1 MDDSE
6 TPINADASTGAAK
19 RVRKPAAKRGR
30 PRAVEEGEGV
40 PLPLETGEGGAPSD
54 SGATGEGESAPRA
67 KRARTRRARS
77 DDAPEASAGGDAA
90 GPSESSVQGGLFNN
104 RQDDSFEPPASG
116 SGEPFK
122 ASFDPNDDAPG
133 EPTASEATTDS
144 RPVFV
149 PGGGSARADGGS
161 SQSGGAQGGGAGGV
175 GGQNGGGAAEQA
187 RREERKS
194 WWERKK
200 EKKRQ
205 KWMERQQGGGGGG
218 GGGGGHAPERGG
230 PGHGHGNGGNGGGGG
245 GGRER
250 APAQPPPPALQ
261 APIGGLPDPSRFA
274 DGEALDAMALELA
287 KDEAPFDLGAIHA
300 EGAVDLAQR
309 LRSLGEAVPGM
320 PPRRALVESLFAWA
334 EREKR
339 TLRERGILDLTDA
352 GHGFIVHSANSYRLY
367 PESTFVPA
375 ALVKR
380 HGLRRGQELDVLA
393 QPPRAGE
400 RCPAAVRINTVMG
413 TTPELAR
420 EVTAFEELTPYY
432 PTNRILVEA
441 PDIHKD
447 ISMRAVDLLTPIG
460 FGQRGLIVAP
470 PRTGKTVLLQNIANS
485 ISHNFPDVKLIL
497 LLIDERPEEVTDFR
511 RHTKGE
517 VVSSTF
523 DEVPESHVHAAEM
536 VIEKA
541 RRLVELGQHV
551 VILLDSITRLARAY
565 NALAGNSGKIM
576 SGGIEANALQR
587 PKRFFGSARNIEGA
601 GSLTILGTA
610 LVDTNSRMDEVIFEE
625 FKGTGNM
632 ELHLDRG
639 LSDKRIFPAINI
651 DRSGTRKEELIYHPD
666 EMLRVYGLRRAMQGI
681 PPVEAMDMFIQRL
694 KKTRTNTEFLLSL
707 NR

>member
-1 MDDSE
+1 
-6 TPINADASTGAAK
+6 
-19 RVRKPAAKRGR
+19 
-30 PRAVEEGEGV
+30 
-40 PLPLETGEGGAPSD
+40 
-54 SGATGEGESAPRA
+54 
-67 KRARTRRARS
+67 
-77 DDAPEASAGGDAA
+77 
-90 GPSESSVQGGLFNN
+90 
-104 RQDDSFEPPASG
+104 
-116 SGEPFK
+116 
-122 ASFDPNDDAPG
+122 
-133 EPTASEATTDS
+133 
-144 RPVFV
+144 
-149 PGGGSARADGGS
+149 
-161 SQSGGAQGGGAGGV
+161 
-175 GGQNGGGAAEQA
+175 
-187 RREERKS
+187 
-194 WWERKK
+194 
-200 EKKRQ
+200 
-205 KWMERQQGGGGGG
+205 
-218 GGGGGHAPERGG
+218 
-230 PGHGHGNGGNGGGGG
+230 
-245 GGRER
+245 
-250 APAQPPPPALQ
+250 
-261 APIGGLPDPSRFA
+261 
-274 DGEALDAMALELA
+274 
-287 KDEAPFDLGAIHA
+287 
-300 EGAVDLAQR
+300 
-309 LRSLGEAVPGM
+309 
-320 PPRRALVESLFAWA
+320 
-334 EREKR
+334 
-339 TLRERGILDLTDA
+339 
-352 GHGFIVHSANSYRLY
+352 
-367 PESTFVPA
+367 
-375 ALVKR
+375 
-380 HGLRRGQELDVLA
+380 
-393 QPPRAGE
+393 
-400 RCPAAVRINTVMG
+400 VRINTVMG

-432 PTNRILVEA
+432 PTARILVEA

-485 ISHNFPDVKLIL
+485 ISHNFPEVKLIL